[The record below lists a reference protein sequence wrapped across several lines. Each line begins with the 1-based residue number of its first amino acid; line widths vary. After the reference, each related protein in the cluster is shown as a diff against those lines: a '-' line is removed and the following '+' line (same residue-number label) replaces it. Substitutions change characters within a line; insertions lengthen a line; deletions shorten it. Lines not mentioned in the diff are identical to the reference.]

1 MTGLLMLGL
10 AGLASVLVPMAWGQI
25 LLLDVANTPPF
36 LSPIPPLTTDL
47 DKPTN
52 PIPITVGDKETPAN
66 DLSLFAVSSNPDL
79 VNTDSFFFDGSG
91 SDRTLVIRPVPGQTG
106 LTTITVIVSDA
117 AGLSAERRFQL
128 AVVRDNSPPVIT
140 PVPPI
145 FTDVGKPSNPVNFS
159 IFDLETPSSELA
171 VFASSSNP
179 SLVPDSTGV
188 LILGTG
194 ASRTLVVTPVPG
206 QTGLA
211 EITLTVVDL
220 GGAIAGTIF
229 PVTVGIVNTPPF
241 ITPIASTVTRVGTAT
256 TQLPFAVLD
265 AESTSSEL
273 VITARSLSP
282 SLIPNSAL
290 TITTLGEARF
300 ISARPAPDQTGS
312 AVIVVTVTDPL
323 GAFAETQFEVIVV
336 PATLPLT
343 IVRQP
348 ADEVR
353 IPIGGEAVFRVLAAG
368 QGTLR
373 YRWRHN
379 GELLPL
385 LTAQENVLRVPD
397 VSPARSGL
405 YDVIVFDDTGFVLS
419 QRARLTLD
427 VPEGPFNDNFAAS
440 ASQPVKESS
449 GIVRFNN
456 NSATREP
463 GEPLHDG
470 KTGRHS
476 VWLSWTAPPVPGV
489 LRLETVGSAFD
500 TLLAVYRGPVVNNLL
515 RVASD
520 DDSGGSATS
529 RLQFRTQPDVTYHF
543 AVDGRLNA
551 SGPLL
556 LSWFFTPGEID
567 APVILDHP
575 KSVAAQAGQDVALLT
590 TYNPANAAVQW
601 FFNGNPIPGGE
612 SVASSPTSPPG
623 NRLTLVNVTAATAG
637 AYRARIRVTG
647 PTGQNF
653 DVFTQPA
660 KVQINS
666 LAGVAQADVFTEDK
680 YLELIDPV
688 TFATAPR
695 QLLSTGGRSRPLNA
709 PARGFSGTQLFS
721 NVGSTAEPG
730 EPVHCGVPGGVS
742 EWYAILAEA
751 NGLLT
756 IDTLG
761 SSFDTVIAVYTDPDD
776 TGTLEGL
783 VPVACNNDISFPAI
797 LQSATSFACTA
808 GTIYYVAID
817 GVGGATGAAVLNYNL
832 NRAPEISPIAN
843 LTLDE
848 DTSSPVIPFLLNDAE
863 TPASSLVVVRETSNS
878 EVLPL
883 SGIVLGGSGTNRT
896 VRITPAPN
904 KNGMVQVTIKATDAG
919 LVTTTRTFQ
928 VTINPVNDLPTLA
941 VTFSQLTTRSSA
953 SASIVFNIGDVES
966 APGEL
971 TVETSSANTTL
982 IPNANLLMGG
992 ADATRTLTIFPVF
1005 GLTGTSDI
1013 TITVRDPDGGSTSQI
1028 FVVTVIPNNQP
1039 PVANPQ
1045 SLSVIEGIPMVIT
1058 LNGGDPEGQPITYA
1072 IMTTP
1077 AKGVLTG
1084 TPPNLTFTA
1093 GAGTSGGDAFTFK
1106 VNDGTLDSAPATV
1119 NLNIDPFPAIRIS
1132 AVERVG
1138 GSVRL
1143 TITALPGQSYVVE
1156 SSVNL
1161 ATWSTAATLVNTTG
1175 TMTHTEALTDTA
1187 RAYRVRL
1194 LVP

>member
-1 MTGLLMLGL
+1 MPAVLGQD
-10 AGLASVLVPMAWGQI
+10 VP
-25 LLLDVANTPPF
+25 NTPPF
-36 LSPIPPLTTDL
+36 LSPIPPLTTDR

-52 PIPITVGDKETPAN
+52 PIPITVGDKETPAG
-66 DLSLFAVSSNPDL
+66 DLFLFAVSDNPDL
-79 VNTDSFFFDGSG
+79 VNSDSYSFDGSG
-91 SDRTLVIRPVPGQTG
+91 ANRTLVIQPVPRQTG

-128 AVVRDNSPPVIT
+128 AVVKDNSPPVIT

-159 IFDLETPSSELA
+159 VFDLETPSSELA

-179 SLVPDSTGV
+179 SLVLDNTGI

-194 ASRTLVVTPVPG
+194 ASRTLIVTPVSG
-206 QTGLA
+206 QTGTA

-229 PVTVGIVNTPPF
+229 PVTVGTLNTPPI

-256 TQLPFAVLD
+256 TQLPFGVVD
-265 AESTSSEL
+265 AESTSSAL
-273 VITARSLSP
+273 VITARSLNP
-282 SLIPNSAL
+282 SLIPNSNL
-290 TITTLGEARF
+290 TITTLGGARF
-300 ISARPAPDQTGS
+300 ISARPAPDQTGT

-348 ADEVR
+348 VDQAG
-353 IPIGGEAVFRVLAAG
+353 ISIGGEAVFRVLAAG
-368 QGTLR
+368 QGALR

-419 QRARLTLD
+419 QQARLTLD

-440 ASQPVKESS
+440 ASQPVKELS

-456 NSATREP
+456 SSATREP

-500 TLLAVYRGPVVNNLL
+500 TLLAVYRGPAVNNLL
-515 RVASD
+515 RVDSD

-529 RLQFRTQPDVTYHF
+529 RLQFRTQPDATYHF
-543 AVDGRLNA
+543 AVDGRINA
-551 SGPLL
+551 SGPFLFA
-556 LSWFFTPGEID
+556 WFFTPGEID

-575 KSVAAQAGQDVALLT
+575 KSVAAQAGQDVILLT
-590 TYNPANAAVQW
+590 TYNPANATVQW

-612 SVASSPTSPPG
+612 SVTSPPG
-623 NRLTLVNVTAATAG
+623 NRLTLRNVTAAQAG

-653 DVFTQPA
+653 DVFTRPA
-660 KVQINS
+660 KVQINL
-666 LAGVAQADVFTEDK
+666 LAGAAQADVFTEDK

-751 NGLLT
+751 NGRLT
-756 IDTLG
+756 IDTIG

-776 TGTLEGL
+776 LGTFGGL
-783 VPVACNNDISFPAI
+783 VPVACNNDVSFPAI
-797 LQSATSFACTA
+797 LQSSTSFACTA

-843 LTLDE
+843 LTIDE
-848 DTSSPVIPFLLNDAE
+848 DTSSAVIPFLLNDAE
-863 TPASSLVVVRETSNS
+863 TPAGSLVVARETSNS

-904 KNGMVQVTIKATDAG
+904 KNGIVQVTIRATDAG

-928 VTINPVNDLPTLA
+928 VTINPVNDLPTLT

-971 TVETSSANTTL
+971 TVETSSSNTTL

-1013 TITVRDPDGGSTSQI
+1013 TVTVRDPDGGSTSQV

-1045 SLSVIEGIPMVIT
+1045 NLSVIEGIPAAIT

-1072 IMTTP
+1072 IVTAP
-1077 AKGVLTG
+1077 AKGILTG

-1093 GAGTSGGDAFTFK
+1093 AAGTSGGDAFTFK
-1106 VNDGTLDSAPATV
+1106 VNDGALDSTPATV
-1119 NLNIDPFPAIRIS
+1119 SLNIDPFPAIRIS

-1156 SSVNL
+1156 TSLNL
-1161 ATWSTAATLVNTTG
+1161 VTWSTAATLVNTTG
-1175 TMTHTEALTDTA
+1175 TMTHTEALTGTA

-1194 LVP
+1194 LAP